1 MNAERIADRRVWLK
15 GQISTIELGHRCFLL
30 PETDDIDILY
40 DLLLLLDEKA
50 EQIEANVGVPDEQD
64 LPAALEKM
72 ASPGL
77 SDADERAL
85 GLLGNIVER
94 YGASTTD
101 RGWIAGRKSIA
112 HLRSR
117 LTAPPLLAKGD
128 ALPLPSP
135 GLSDADER
143 ALDTL
148 VAYAREGAERIYE
161 GKASARDVE
170 AALLHIRSRLTA
182 PPLLANGDAQPKPTV
197 TRTQIKNIAW
207 GILSY
212 LNLSRK
218 AELVSAITDSELVP
232 GLRDLG
238 ITVEEEKNG

>member
-1 MNAERIADRRVWLK
+1 MNAERIA
-15 GQISTIELGHRCFLL
+15 ELREWVKREWVQGDEGDCYTYAEDSRA
-30 PETDDIDILY
+30 TA

-72 ASPGL
+72 ASP
-77 SDADERAL
+77 
-85 GLLGNIVER
+85 
-94 YGASTTD
+94 
-101 RGWIAGRKSIA
+101 
-112 HLRSR
+112 
-117 LTAPPLLAKGD
+117 APPAKKIPYVDEGQFYDTPEEEEAREKAEQIEAGATMGD
-128 ALPLPSP
+128 SPEANVGAPEGSNPSP
-135 GLSDADER
+135 GLSDADKR

-232 GLRDLG
+232 GLRSLG
-238 ITVEEEKNG
+238 ITIEEEKNG